1 MTKPKFENNRQEEYR
16 EIRESCLS
24 ITDLMFYIIKRM
36 VDNNK
41 DVYDDLYILD
51 NGMTFS
57 VKIERNKNDS

>member
-41 DVYDDLYILD
+41 DVYDDL
-51 NGMTFS
+51 
-57 VKIERNKNDS
+57 